1 MSTRGARDVALDVLV
16 RVEQGAFA
24 NVALPAVLRRSSLDA
39 RERAQATDLVY
50 GTLRRLRSVDHL
62 LSLALDRP
70 FARLEPPVRAALRVG
85 AYQLLDGAPAHAAV
99 DETVS
104 AIGRRTPRARGFVNA
119 VLRTIAGMG
128 PAWPWPEGED
138 VTSFGIRAS
147 VPDWM
152 VELLEHDLGRTDARV
167 MLAAANDPGVL
178 TLRPNRRRTNADD
191 LAAELAR
198 GGAQVE
204 RGRLVPESLLV
215 RGAGDPAALPCV
227 REGRATPQDQASQA
241 VAGLVGAQ
249 PGERLLEVGAA
260 PGGKATALAEAMD
273 DDGVVVALDANANRT
288 GLVAR
293 AAARLGLRAVSPV
306 VADGRALPVAPGT
319 CARVLVDA
327 PCTGLGVL
335 RRRPEARW
343 RVTEGAVEELAAL
356 QRELVAAAAQALAP
370 GGRLVYSVCTLTAAE
385 TVAIDEWLAVTHPDL
400 EPQPPPGPPW
410 TPVGRGARLLPQA
423 AGTDGMYA
431 LLLRRTP
438 TGAE

>member
-1 MSTRGARDVALDVLV
+1 MSTQGARDVALDVLV
-16 RVEQGAFA
+16 RVVQGAFA
-24 NVALPAVLRRSSLDA
+24 NVALPAVLRRTNLDA

-62 LSLALDRP
+62 LTLALDRP
-70 FARLEPPVRAALRVG
+70 LARLEPPVRAALRIG
-85 AYQLLDGAPAHAAV
+85 AYQLIEGLPAHAVV
-99 DETVS
+99 DETVR
-104 AIGRRTPRARGFVNA
+104 AIGRRTARARGFVNA
-119 VLRTIAGMG
+119 VLRTVAGMG

-152 VELLEHDLGRTDARV
+152 VEVLERDLGRADARV
-167 MLAAANDPGVL
+167 MLVAANDPGVL
-178 TLRPNRRRTNADD
+178 TLRPNLRRTNPDD

-204 RGRLVPESLLV
+204 RGRLVPEALLV
-215 RGAGDPAALPCV
+215 RGGGDPAALPCV

-241 VAGLVGAQ
+241 VVALIGAQ
-249 PGERLLEVGAA
+249 PGERVLEVGAA
-260 PGGKATALAEAMD
+260 PGGKATALAEAMG
-273 DDGVVVALDANANRT
+273 DDGTVVAVDVHAGRSA
-288 GLVAR
+288 LVAR
-293 AAARLGLRAVSPV
+293 AAARLGSRAVAPV
-306 VADGRALPVAPGT
+306 VADGRALPVRPHG

-343 RVTEGAVEELAAL
+343 RVTEAAVEELAAL
-356 QRELVAAAAQALAP
+356 QRELVTAAADVLAP

-385 TVAIDEWLAVTHPDL
+385 TVAIDEWLAATRPDL
-400 EPQPPPGPPW
+400 EAEPPPGPPW
-410 TPVGRGARLLPQA
+410 APVGRGARLLPQA

-431 LLLRRTP
+431 LILRRR
-438 TGAE
+438 